1 MPAAEIKKAPTAK
14 ATNLTTP
21 KRVGGAFTATW
32 KVPTNATK
40 DTNTARWTY
49 TYAIWTITYNN
60 KVNGAW
66 HTVIKRH
73 KLETNVTT
81 DSLYLSIGS
90 LYPSAAGAKNQV
102 RSVSVRI
109 RGWNAKGY
117 GPNVDA
123 TLTMQVPDKPTIA
136 ASYNSSNGH
145 AEITV
150 TAKNVDGAKHRYDD
164 VVTIKRSG
172 TGGSSTLTNASVGTG
187 TTRTWSPELSNSS
200 SLTAGQCIK
209 VAVSAYNRGMRG
221 NGAAATKNLYI
232 VHPNAPTCGTPEVK
246 FVTKNVY
253 STASIVVPIKST
265 GMVKLKDGTK
275 LFPTTIKLQRLTD
288 SSSTNA
294 TDAAA
299 EQGWTDVSGAV
310 DGGACSGLMDAWSD
324 SVSAQGLRTWYR
336 AVAIRDGYT
345 QYGTPVFA
353 KCVYV
358 AAAAANAG
366 TAAITSLTS
375 NASGTAA
382 SLEWTRA
389 GFSNGGGIEFSYS
402 DSSTAWSSSAGP
414 TAIEVTTNN
423 ASGTRTIGSLTTGTR
438 YYMRVRGFAVR
449 ADGSKKYG
457 AYSDTTSVTIAAST
471 GTAAITSIAALS
483 GRTGAKLVMT
493 KEQSSDA
500 IEISWSTNYYA
511 WSSNVPPETALTSTG
526 YDSGSQTNK
535 TWYVYGLQAGATYY
549 FRARPVDNGT
559 YGAYSARTSFTIE
572 EKVATVG
579 TAGIGTITSG
589 TDGQTLVVPVTRT
602 EANDGVQL
610 SWSTDADAW
619 ASTAA
624 PKTFDVTEL
633 NNKSGTAYVKGLTEG
648 ATYYFRARCYDETGG
663 ERIYGE
669 WCGAKTGTP
678 YGEPG
683 EVTCTFPAVV
693 PVGEP
698 FGVSWAHSSASTQ
711 RQWRVYVDGK
721 VAASGDDARGS
732 ATVTREYATGIAA
745 GTHTGYVS
753 ITTGTGWANSD
764 TAQFQVAAPP
774 TGTLAVAQ
782 TLTAQPLSLS
792 LTGGGDKLDA
802 LVVVTADGCAEDD
815 LRDAQPTGL
824 TVWSGEL
831 DGIAWTADDD
841 AYAAT
846 VTLPAGLDLRDGAS
860 YAVAVTLVDGSTG
873 LSTELPAAGF
883 TVAWSHQAVAPA
895 ATVTVDG
902 LTATI
907 ATTAPDGAAET
918 DVCDVWRWT
927 PDGGYLIA
935 EGRAFGEDVVDGF
948 APYCEREGDWTPFY
962 RVVTRTVD
970 GDVDY
975 VDAEYDLRSDLMRV
989 DWGDG
994 RGVSLAYELSASD
1007 SWSKAFEAVE
1017 HLDGTVGG
1025 SWARGVRRTSSV
1037 SGAMVRTTSAE
1048 DAALLR
1054 ELAQHVGPA
1063 FVRLNNGSA
1072 FMAHVEVS
1080 SLSWAASTYRLSAKL
1095 SARELTLTGAY
1106 MAEPPDEGEGE

>member
-21 KRVGGAFTATW
+21 KRVGGTFTATW

-209 VAVSAYNRGMRG
+209 VTITAYNRGVRG
-221 NGAAATKNLYI
+221 NGETVTKNLI
-232 VHPNAPTCGTPEVK
+232 VAHPNNPVADKPELKFATPN
-246 FVTKNVY
+246 TY
-253 STASIVVPIKST
+253 ATASVVVPIINP
-265 GMVKLKDGTK
+265 GIVKLKDGTK
-275 LFPTTIKLQRLTD
+275 VYPTTVKLQRLKD
-288 SSSTNA
+288 STSTTSTA
-294 TDAAA
+294 AAA
-299 EQGWTDVSGAV
+299 EQGWSDVTGAT
-310 DGGACSGLMDAWSD
+310 DGGACTGLTDTWSD
-324 SVSAQGLRTWYR
+324 AVSAQGTRTWYR
-336 AVAIRDGYT
+336 IAAMRDGYT
-345 QYGTPVFA
+345 QYGVPKFA
-353 KCVYV
+353 ECIYV
-358 AAAAANAG
+358 AAASVTAG
-366 TAAITSLTS
+366 TATIASLTS

-382 SLEWTRA
+382 SLAWTRK

-402 DSSTAWSSSAGP
+402 DSSTAWSSSTGP
-414 TAIEVTTNN
+414 TAIEATTNN
-423 ASGTRTIGSLTTGTR
+423 AAGTRTIGSLTAGTR
-438 YYMRVRGFAVR
+438 YYMRVRSFAVR

-457 AYSDTTSVTIAAST
+457 AYSDTVSVTIAAST
-471 GTAAITSIAALS
+471 GTAAISSITVLS
-483 GRTGAKLVMT
+483 GGNGAKLVMT
-493 KEQSSDA
+493 KAQSSDA
-500 IEISWSTNYYA
+500 IEISWSTNYSA
-511 WSSNVPPETALTSTG
+511 WTSNEPPATTLTTTG
-526 YDSGSQTNK
+526 FDSGSSTNK
-535 TWYVYGLQAGATYY
+535 TWYVYGLEVGVTYY
-549 FRARPVDNGT
+549 FRVRPVDGVT

-579 TAGIGTITSG
+579 TASITSATTG
-589 TDGQTLVVPVTRT
+589 TDGQTVKVIMGRT
-602 EANDGVQL
+602 EANDGLQL
-610 SWSTDADAW
+610 SWSADEDAW
-619 ASTAA
+619 SSTAA
-624 PKTFDVTEL
+624 PKTFDVTDL

-648 ATYYFRARCYDETGG
+648 TAYFFRARCYDDSGN
-663 ERIYGE
+663 ERIYGDWSE
-669 WCGAKTGTP
+669 PKAATP

-683 EVTCTFPAVV
+683 AVSASFPAVV

-698 FGVSWAHSSASTQ
+698 FGVSWMHESDSTQ
-711 RQWRVYVDGK
+711 RKWRVYVDGK
-721 VAASGDDARGS
+721 VAASGSDARGS
-732 ATVTREYATGIAA
+732 ATVPRNYASELSA
-745 GTHTGYVS
+745 GTHSGYVS
-753 ITTGTGWANSD
+753 ITTGTGWADSP
-764 TAQFQVAAPP
+764 TASFQIAAPP
-774 TGTLAVAQ
+774 TGTLTVPG
-782 TLTAQPLSLS
+782 TLTAQPVGLT
-792 LTGGGDKLDA
+792 LTGSGDKLDA
-802 LVVVTADGCAEDD
+802 IVTVTAEGCAEDD

-824 TVWSGEL
+824 VVWSGEV
-831 DGIAWTADDD
+831 DGIAWTANNN

-846 VTLPAGLDLRDGAS
+846 LTLPAGLDLRDGAS
-860 YAVAVTLVDGSTG
+860 YVVAVTLVDGSTG
-873 LSTELPAAGF
+873 LSADLTPAPFA
-883 TVAWSHQAVAPA
+883 VAWSHQAAAPTA
-895 ATVTVDG
+895 AVTVTG
-902 LTATI
+902 LSATI
-907 ATTAPDGAAET
+907 ATTAPSGAAET

-975 VDAEYDLRSDLMRV
+975 VDAEYTLRNDHMRV
-989 DWGDG
+989 DWGEG
-994 RGVSLAYELSASD
+994 RGVELAYELGAAD
-1007 SWSKAFEAVE
+1007 SWSKSFEAIE

-1025 SWARGVRRTSSV
+1025 SWTRGVRRTSSIT
-1037 SGAMVRTTSAE
+1037 GALVRATSAE

-1054 ELAQHVGPA
+1054 ELARHAGPA

-1106 MAEPPDEGEGE
+1106 MAEPPDEEEGE